1 MCLGVP
7 AKVIEKM
14 ENDVARVDV
23 NGNQTEI
30 SIRLTPEVELGQYVL
45 VHAGFAMEI
54 IDESI
59 ALETMQYIEEIMQHE
74 QFGQ

>member
-7 AKVIEKM
+7 AKVVELM

-23 NGNQTEI
+23 NGNQTDI
-30 SIRLTPEVELGQYVL
+30 NIRLTPEVEIGQYVL

-54 IDESI
+54 IDESV
-59 ALETMQYIEEIMQHE
+59 ALETMQYLEEIMQYE
-74 QFGQ
+74 

>member
-7 AKVIEKM
+7 ARVVEKTT
-14 ENDVARVDV
+14 NYSARVDV
-23 NGNQTEI
+23 NGNHTEI
-30 SIRLTPEVELGQYVL
+30 NIQLTPDVEPGQFVL

-59 ALETMQYIEEIMQHE
+59 ALETMHYLEEMLQYE
-74 QFGQ
+74 Q

>member
-7 AKVIEKM
+7 AKIVEKM
-14 ENDVARVDV
+14 ANDVARVDV

-30 SIRLTPEVELGQYVL
+30 NIRLTPEVEPGQYVL

-59 ALETMQYIEEIMQHE
+59 ALETMHYLEEMLQYE
-74 QFGQ
+74 Q

>member
-7 AKVIEKM
+7 AKIIELG
-14 ENDVARVDV
+14 ENQVARVDV
-23 NGNQTEI
+23 NGNQTDI
-30 SIRLTPEVELGQYVL
+30 SIRLTPEVEIDQYVL

-59 ALETMQYIEEIMQHE
+59 AQETMQYLLELVPYE
-74 QFGQ
+74 

>member
-7 AKVIEKM
+7 AKVIELI
-14 ENDVARVDV
+14 ENHVARVDV

-30 SIRLTPEVELGQYVL
+30 SIRLTPEVEINQYVL

-59 ALETMQYIEEIMQHE
+59 ARETMQYLQELISYE
-74 QFGQ
+74 

>member
-7 AKVIEKM
+7 AKVIEIR
-14 ENDVARVDV
+14 ENSTALVDV

-30 SIRLTPEVELGQYVL
+30 NIRLTPEVQLDQYVL

-59 ALETMQYIEEIMQHE
+59 ARETMQYLEEIMQYE
-74 QFGQ
+74 

>member
-7 AKVIEKM
+7 AKVVEFLG
-14 ENDVARVDV
+14 NDVARVDV
-23 NGNQTEI
+23 NGNQTDI
-30 SIRLTPEVELGQYVL
+30 NIRLTPEVKLGQYVL

-59 ALETMQYIEEIMQHE
+59 ALETMHYLEEIME
-74 QFGQ
+74 YERS

>member
-7 AKVIEKM
+7 AKVIDLM

-30 SIRLTPEVELGQYVL
+30 NIRLTPEVEVGQYVL

-54 IDESI
+54 IDESV
-59 ALETMQYIEEIMQHE
+59 ALETMQLLEEMLQYE
-74 QFGQ
+74 

>member
-7 AKVIEKM
+7 AKVMEKM

-30 SIRLTPEVELGQYVL
+30 SVRLTPEVEIGQYVL

-74 QFGQ
+74 QFEQ

>member
-7 AKVIEKM
+7 AKVMALM

-23 NGNQTEI
+23 NGNQTDI
-30 SIRLTPEVELGQYVL
+30 NIRLTPEVELGQYVL

-54 IDESI
+54 IDESV
-59 ALETMQYIEEIMQHE
+59 ALETMQLLEEIMQY
-74 QFGQ
+74 G

>member
-7 AKVIEKM
+7 AKVIELIAN
-14 ENDVARVDV
+14 EVARVDV

-30 SIRLTPEVELGQYVL
+30 SVRLTPEVKINEYVL

-59 ALETMQYIEEIMQHE
+59 ALETMKYLEELLQYE
-74 QFGQ
+74 

>member
-7 AKVIEKM
+7 AKIIELM
-14 ENDVARVDV
+14 NNDVAIVDV

-30 SIRLTPEVELGQYVL
+30 NIRLTPGVEINQYVL

-54 IDESI
+54 IDENI
-59 ALETMQYIEEIMQHE
+59 ALETMQYLEEIMQYE
-74 QFGQ
+74 

>member
-14 ENDVARVDV
+14 ANDAARVDV

-30 SIRLTPEVELGQYVL
+30 NIRLTPEVEPGQYVL

-59 ALETMQYIEEIMQHE
+59 ALETMHYLEEMLQYE
-74 QFGQ
+74 Q

>member
-7 AKVIEKM
+7 AKVIELM
-14 ENDVARVDV
+14 ANEVARVDV

-30 SIRLTPEVELGQYVL
+30 SVRLTPEVKINEYVL

-59 ALETMQYIEEIMQHE
+59 ALETMKYLEELLQYE
-74 QFGQ
+74 

>member
-7 AKVIEKM
+7 AKVIELM
-14 ENDVARVDV
+14 ANDVARVDV

-30 SIRLTPEVELGQYVL
+30 SVRLTPEVRINEYVL

-54 IDESI
+54 IDKSI
-59 ALETMQYIEEIMQHE
+59 ALETMQYLEELMQYE
-74 QFGQ
+74 

>member
-7 AKVIEKM
+7 AKIIELM
-14 ENDVARVDV
+14 VNDVATVDV

-30 SIRLTPEVELGQYVL
+30 NISLTPGVEENQYVL

-59 ALETMQYIEEIMQHE
+59 ALETMQYLEELNKYE
-74 QFGQ
+74 RN